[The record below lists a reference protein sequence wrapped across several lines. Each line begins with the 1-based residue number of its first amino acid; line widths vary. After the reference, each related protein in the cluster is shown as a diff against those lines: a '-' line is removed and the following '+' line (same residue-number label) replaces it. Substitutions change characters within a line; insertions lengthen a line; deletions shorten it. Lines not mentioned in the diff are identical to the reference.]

1 MWTNSIVSATT
12 QVESLRAAKEAL
24 TALVSAS
31 SAAFTT
37 LDARLLEERRLREAA
52 ELLQVEDNRLP
63 TEAHIRLNTAVAQHE
78 SQQAALAAS
87 LPYLE
92 SSVHTL
98 LQAMQSVSSQM
109 SALAGLGTLPANFP
123 PAPMPPVT
131 DPPANLLD
139 TEEDEPM
146 ALDQGPDDNM
156 GTEPDDHMASN

>member
-12 QVESLRAAKEAL
+12 PLRQEVESLWATKEAL

-37 LDARLLEERRLREAA
+37 LDARLLEERRLRETA
-52 ELLQVEDNRLP
+52 ELLQAEGNRLP
-63 TEAHIRLNTAVAQHE
+63 TEAHIRLNAAVAQHE

-98 LQAMQSVSSQM
+98 LQAMQ
-109 SALAGLGTLPANFP
+109 
-123 PAPMPPVT
+123 
-131 DPPANLLD
+131 
-139 TEEDEPM
+139 
-146 ALDQGPDDNM
+146 GPDDNM